1 MFVDLN
7 RAFSEFEALRKEV
20 DRVFNSRN
28 PFYTGVQNPALN
40 IYENDS
46 AIELVAQV
54 PGMAIEDLDITFT
67 DQVLKLVGKTP
78 QQEIQTETSLRL
90 ERPNQTFEK
99 AYRIPYEIDVENI
112 EARLT
117 NGLLFLTLPKAE
129 KAKPQKI
136 EIKA

>member
-28 PFYTGVQNPALN
+28 PFNTGGQNPALN
-40 IYENDS
+40 IYESDNT
-46 AIELVAQV
+46 IELVAQV
-54 PGMAIEDLDITFT
+54 PGVAIDDLDITFT

-78 QQEIQTETSLRL
+78 EREAQAEASLRL
-90 ERPNQTFEK
+90 ERPSQTFEK
-99 AYRIPYEIDVENI
+99 AYRIPYDIDVENI
-112 EARLT
+112 DARLT
-117 NGLLFLTLPKAE
+117 NGLLFVTLPKAE